1 MRGYIKAVLGIK
13 DDSKDILL
21 DYYIESVSN
30 DVKNYCNLNDIPE
43 SLEMFIKK
51 KVISIFKYELSE
63 YKGVKSISEGDTR
76 LEFAIE
82 GNGEESKIYS
92 LNDNDRKELRNFRKV
107 KF

>member
-1 MRGYIKAVLGIK
+1 MREYIKAVLGIK
-13 DDSKDILL
+13 DNSKDILI
-21 DYYIESVSN
+21 DYHIESVSN

-51 KVISIFKYELSE
+51 KVISIFKYEFSE
-63 YKGVKSISEGDTR
+63 YKGIKSISEGDTR
-76 LEFAIE
+76 LELSIE
-82 GNGEESKIYS
+82 YNGEESKVYS